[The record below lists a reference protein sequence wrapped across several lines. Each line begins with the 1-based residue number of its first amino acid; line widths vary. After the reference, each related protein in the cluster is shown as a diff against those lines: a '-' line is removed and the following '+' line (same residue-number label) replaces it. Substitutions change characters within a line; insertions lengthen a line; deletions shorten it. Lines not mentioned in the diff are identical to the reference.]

1 MMYSVDC
8 QKNFITIEEFKG
20 KYQNREKFLAYC
32 KECPRYN
39 NTWSCPPL
47 AFDVNEYLDKYTY
60 VYVVCAK
67 ITLTDQVIREA
78 DTPDKVKDMGWKI
91 LCEVKA
97 NLEEK
102 LRSMER
108 LVPESISLSS
118 GGCNNCNICTRKDG
132 IPCRL
137 PDKMRYSMDAFG
149 FDLTAITKDLFD
161 IDIQWCKDSLPK
173 YFTLIHGLLTKSKV
187 KDELWNF

>member
-1 MMYSVDC
+1 
-8 QKNFITIEEFKG
+8 
-20 KYQNREKFLAYC
+20 
-32 KECPRYN
+32 
-39 NTWSCPPL
+39 
-47 AFDVNEYLDKYTY
+47 LDKYTY

-67 ITLTDQVIREA
+67 ITLKEQIIREA

-97 NLEEK
+97 KLEEQ
-102 LRSMER
+102 LRDMEE

-118 GGCNNCNICTRKDG
+118 GGCNNCDICTRKDG

-161 IDIQWCKDSLPK
+161 IDIQWCKDGLPE
-173 YFTLIHGLLTKSKV
+173 YFTLIHGLLTKNAV
-187 KDELWNF
+187 AEELWFLPNK

>member
-97 NLEEK
+97 NLEEN
-102 LRSMER
+102 LRGMER

-118 GGCNNCNICTRKDG
+118 GG
-132 IPCRL
+132 
-137 PDKMRYSMDAFG
+137 
-149 FDLTAITKDLFD
+149 
-161 IDIQWCKDSLPK
+161 
-173 YFTLIHGLLTKSKV
+173 
-187 KDELWNF
+187 